1 MFRII
6 CLAIGYAF
14 GMIQT
19 AYFVGRAS
27 GIDIR
32 EHGSKNAGFTN
43 TNRVLGRKAGA
54 IVFVI
59 DVIKAIVAFAI
70 ATIIYNHLFVIDSR
84 IATFA
89 GGTFFNTNYF
99 IPGLYAGIGAV
110 LGHVYPFYLRFKGG
124 KGVSCALG
132 VILMLDWRVA
142 LIAFSI
148 GIITVAVTR
157 YISLASLL
165 ITLSVPVQ
173 FILFNSVQYFR
184 LASGDPSVHDMLA
197 TIDGMYPSEA
207 IWLTAALAVF
217 VWYLHRENIKR
228 LLSGTENKFSFR
240 KSPASPP
247 DIN

>member
-1 MFRII
+1 
-6 CLAIGYAF
+6 
-14 GMIQT
+14 MIQT
-19 AYFVGRAS
+19 AYFVGRMS

-59 DVIKAIVAFAI
+59 DVIKAIVAFAV
-70 ATIIYNHLFVIDSR
+70 ATITYNHFYTVIPR
-84 IATFA
+84 IPTA
-89 GGTFFNTNYF
+89 GGTFFYTSYF

-132 VILMLDWRVA
+132 IILMLDWRVA

-148 GIITVAVTR
+148 GVVVVAVTR

-165 ITLSVPVQ
+165 ITMSVPVQ
-173 FILFNSVQYFR
+173 LMLLNGIHHFR
-184 LASGDPSVHDMLA
+184 IASDDLPEYAMLA
-197 TIDGMYPSEA
+197 ITDRMYPSEA

-228 LLSGTENKFSFR
+228 LLSGTENKFSFKK
-240 KSPASPP
+240 KSPVSPSK
-247 DIN
+247 I